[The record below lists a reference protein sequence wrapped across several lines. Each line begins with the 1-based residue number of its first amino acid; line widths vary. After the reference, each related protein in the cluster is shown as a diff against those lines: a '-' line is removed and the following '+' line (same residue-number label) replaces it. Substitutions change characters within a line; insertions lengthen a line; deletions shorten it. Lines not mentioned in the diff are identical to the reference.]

1 MEGGAG
7 GWGAFLTVGGG
18 VVTTSSSSAA
28 AADAAAD
35 DDAVGSAT
43 GSALPCKYLSIHDSL
58 SAASLPPTP
67 ADNTADDADAAAADD
82 DDVDNDDDECA
93 LMRWMLR
100 TTASAA
106 APVTIPAQNFTI
118 CSSCLFRARSLSF
131 MTCSR
136 VKKCNK
142 LDELNDA
149 LM

>member
-1 MEGGAG
+1 M
-7 GWGAFLTVGGG
+7 
-18 VVTTSSSSAA
+18 VTTSSSSAA
-28 AADAAAD
+28 AAADAAD

-43 GSALPCKYLSIHDSL
+43 GSALPCKYLSIHNSL
-58 SAASLPPTP
+58 SAASLPLTPT
-67 ADNTADDADAAAADD
+67 ADDNTADDAADAAAAADDD

-118 CSSCLFRARSLSF
+118 CSSCRFRARSLSF

-142 LDELNDA
+142 LDELNDV
-149 LM
+149 LK